1 MDKCEKWKRLVF
13 HGLSTRIRRSK
24 PNSVCL
30 FPFASPFGM
39 EPELL
44 VSLAVTDQRSK
55 LRKNCRGFKETFRVD
70 SWHYYSVRSWL
81 ERSSSEV
88 KYCAR
93 SLLCYRRPFVS
104 IEGQSSVENL
114 SYHLKAGY
122 LLAYDLL
129 RRHPMY

>member
-1 MDKCEKWKRLVF
+1 
-13 HGLSTRIRRSK
+13 
-24 PNSVCL
+24 
-30 FPFASPFGM
+30 M

-70 SWHYYSVRSWL
+70 SWHYYSVRGL
-81 ERSSSEV
+81 NEV
-88 KYCAR
+88 LRKLNTAH

-114 SYHLKAGY
+114 SYHLKVGY
-122 LLAYDLL
+122 LLGYDLL
-129 RRHPMY
+129 RRRPMY